1 MALRDSWDQWILSA
15 LLIIGGLETKSPD
28 RNPDVD
34 RVPAT
39 FIVSQAPSKLA

>member
-1 MALRDSWDQWILSA
+1 MALRDSWNQRIRSS

-39 FIVSQAPSKLA
+39 IIVSQEPSKLA